1 MELKAIFFDVGGTIE
16 SFRFTKEFRL
26 SQVHLFRECL
36 EKAGIL
42 FNLDDEQLTDLISQ
56 GIKAYRKWNFTSR
69 IELPTFEIW
78 SKYVF
83 KELPIDLDALRT
95 ISENLSYLYEAKFYI
110 REMRPELPEVLSTIK
125 KFGLH
130 IGCISNT
137 QSLTQV
143 PLTLE
148 KYGIKQYFDPIVLSS
163 QYGRRKPDPSIFYH
177 AARLANYPT
186 GACAYIGDKIS
197 RDILGAKKAGFQ
209 LAIQIRHQYDDGE
222 KDEGAVPDVMISDM
236 NELLPILKKGVTKNQ
251 SKKSTTTERK
261 IKAIFFDAGDILYY
275 RPEKEKHLKAYLSD
289 KILRPAQN
297 CEAERTRLKDLAF
310 SGQIKRHE
318 YYEKLI
324 RLYGIN
330 DPRQILEGME
340 AIQQDDD
347 TVAIVEGVPETINQ
361 LKGKGFILGIIT
373 DTAMH
378 FSRKLSW
385 FDQHGFG
392 CVWDVVISSKE
403 MGVRKPDPIMYEEAI
418 RQTGIHPG
426 EAVFVGHKAYELE
439 GARSVGMKTIA
450 FNYEKNAIADA
461 YIDSFNELLEVPILK
476 N

>member
-1 MELKAIFFDVGGTIE
+1 MDLKAIFFDVGGTIE

-26 SQVHLFRECL
+26 SRVHLFRECL
-36 EKAGIL
+36 ETASISL
-42 FNLDDEQLTDLISQ
+42 PLDDQQLTDLISH
-56 GIKAYRKWNFTSR
+56 GIGAYRKWNFTSR
-69 IELPTFEIW
+69 IELPTFVIW

-83 KELPIDLDALRT
+83 NDLPIDLHAIKK
-95 ISENLSYLYEAKFYI
+95 ISEDLSYLYEAKFYI
-110 REMRPELPEVLSTIK
+110 REMRPELPQVLAAIQK
-125 KFGLH
+125 LGLH

-143 PLTLE
+143 PITLE
-148 KYGIKQYFDPIVLSS
+148 NYGVKQYFDPIILSS

-177 AARLANYPT
+177 AARLANFPT

-222 KDEGAVPDVMISDM
+222 KDEGAVPDVVIDNM
-236 NELLPILKKGVTKNQ
+236 NELLPILKNEIHKERRGTH
-251 SKKSTTTERK
+251 TAAERK

-275 RPEKEKHLKAYLSD
+275 RPEKEKHLKAYLSG
-289 KILRPAQN
+289 KILQPVPDFETKRM
-297 CEAERTRLKDLAF
+297 RLRDLAF
-310 SGQIKRHE
+310 SGIIERRE

-324 RLYGIN
+324 RLYGII
-330 DPRQILEGME
+330 DLDEIQEGMK
-340 AIQQDDD
+340 AIRQDDD
-347 TVAIVEGVPETINQ
+347 TVAIVEGVPETINC
-361 LKGKGFILGIIT
+361 LKEKGFILGIIT

-378 FSRKLSW
+378 FSRKLAW

-403 MGVRKPDPIMYEEAI
+403 MGMRKPHPIMYEEAI
-418 RQTGIHPG
+418 RQTGIPPE

-439 GARSVGMKTIA
+439 GARAVGMKTIA
-450 FNYEKNAIADA
+450 FNYEKNAKADA
-461 YIDSFNELLEVPILK
+461 YIDTFNELLEVSILT

>member
-16 SFRFTKEFRL
+16 SFRFTREFRI
-26 SQVHLFRECL
+26 SQVHHFRECL
-36 EKAGIL
+36 KKVNIHL
-42 FNLDDEQLTDLISQ
+42 DLDDEHLTDLISH
-56 GIKAYRKWNFTSR
+56 GIKNYRKWNYTSR
-69 IELPTFEIW
+69 IELPTAVIW
-78 SKYVF
+78 SRYVF
-83 KELPIDLDALRT
+83 KDLIADLHVLSN
-95 ISENLSYLYEAKFYI
+95 ISEELSYLYEEKFHI
-110 REMRPELPEVLSTIK
+110 REMRPELPNVLAEIHK
-125 KFGLH
+125 LGLQ

-143 PLTLE
+143 PITLE
-148 KYGIKQYFDPIVLSS
+148 KYGIKHYFDPIILSS

-177 AARLANYPT
+177 AARLANFPT

-222 KDEGAVPDVMISDM
+222 IDEGAVPDVVIDDM
-236 NELLPILKKGVTKNQ
+236 NELLPILENEILKNREGNR
-251 SKKSTTTERK
+251 TAAERK

-275 RPEKEKHLKAYLSD
+275 RPEKEKHLKTYLSG
-289 KILRPAQN
+289 KILHPVPDF
-297 CEAERTRLKDLAF
+297 ETERLRLRDLAF
-310 SGQIKRHE
+310 SGQIKRRE

-324 RLYGIN
+324 RLYGII
-330 DPRQILEGME
+330 DPGEIQEGMK
-340 AIQQDDD
+340 AIRQDDD
-347 TVAIVEGVPETINQ
+347 TVAIVEGVPETINC
-361 LKGKGFILGIIT
+361 LKENGFILGIIT

-403 MGVRKPDPIMYEEAI
+403 MGIRKPHPIMYEEAI

-439 GARSVGMKTIA
+439 GARTVGMKTIA
-450 FNYEKNAIADA
+450 FNYEKNAVADA
-461 YIDSFNELLEVPILK
+461 YIDTFNELLEVPILK
-476 N
+476 I